1 MNALFGNPNISL
13 IQLHNDFHGGI
24 KNYDKMRARFT
35 KESEF
40 TDGTNHLISKKRKNA
55 LIEVLRFIC
64 MQSFVPLAAS
74 ASPYQTALHHL
85 LNGDVKSAVKV
96 LNDAGKQ
103 KMSIL
108 VVNSVQNTLQ
118 KEAVA

>member
-13 IQLHNDFHGGI
+13 VQLHNDFHGGV
-24 KNYDKMRARFT
+24 KNYDKMRSKFT

-40 TDGTNHLISKKRKNA
+40 TDGNNHLISKKRKNA

-64 MQSFVPLAAS
+64 MQSFKPVAAPG
-74 ASPYQTALHHL
+74 SPYQTAVRYL

-96 LNDAGKQ
+96 LNEAGKQ
-103 KMSIL
+103 KMSAFI
-108 VVNSVQNTLQ
+108 VNSVQNNL
-118 KEAVA
+118 